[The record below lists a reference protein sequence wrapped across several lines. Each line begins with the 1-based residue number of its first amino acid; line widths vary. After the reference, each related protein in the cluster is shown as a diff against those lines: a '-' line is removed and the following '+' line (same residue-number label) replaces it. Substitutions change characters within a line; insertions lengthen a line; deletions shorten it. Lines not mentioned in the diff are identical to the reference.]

1 MEQYG
6 AAPGMERREVF
17 ETLERAVR
25 PGRDR
30 LTRLGLQGPA
40 AGEQRPRPRQVAV
53 RVLGNRAP
61 EPRRLGIRA
70 HSEVDEDRR
79 VSLRPGR
86 LGLIVPAEERRAA
99 GDAGSGCER
108 DRDHEDHSGAVGH
121 QAHGSPSFRG
131 YPQPMSATVREIGAR
146 EAREA
151 DALLVD
157 VRSDEEWKVSHI
169 PGALHVPMSQVEER
183 LPELV
188 PDRSRP
194 IITYCAVGARSYR
207 ILPTLDALG
216 YEDAISMAGG
226 IVAWR
231 ELGFPVDSESRL
243 DEEKRERYSRHLLI
257 PEVGEDGQRRL
268 LETSILLIGAGGLGS
283 PSALY
288 LAAAGVGR
296 IGIVDDDVVDSS
308 NLQRQVLH
316 STAGLGERKARS
328 ARKALMELNPDVEVV
343 TYEER
348 LTSENVDR
356 ILTGDWDLIVDGADN
371 FPTRY
376 LLNDASVWH
385 DIPVVHGSIFRFEG
399 QVTVFKPHEGPC
411 YRCLFPQPPPP
422 ELAPSCAEGGV
433 LGVLPG
439 VIGSLQANEAL
450 KLALGI
456 GEPAVGRLLLFDA
469 LGARLDEVRV
479 RRDPDCPVCG
489 DNPTITE
496 YIDYVD
502 FCGGR

>member
-1 MEQYG
+1 
-6 AAPGMERREVF
+6 
-17 ETLERAVR
+17 
-25 PGRDR
+25 
-30 LTRLGLQGPA
+30 
-40 AGEQRPRPRQVAV
+40 
-53 RVLGNRAP
+53 
-61 EPRRLGIRA
+61 
-70 HSEVDEDRR
+70 
-79 VSLRPGR
+79 
-86 LGLIVPAEERRAA
+86 
-99 GDAGSGCER
+99 
-108 DRDHEDHSGAVGH
+108 
-121 QAHGSPSFRG
+121 
-131 YPQPMSATVREIGAR
+131 MSATIREIGAR
-146 EAREA
+146 DARES

-157 VRSDEEWKVSHI
+157 VRSPEEWKIAHI
-169 PGALHVPMSQVEER
+169 PGALHVPMSQVEAR

-188 PDRSRP
+188 ADRARP
-194 IITYCAVGARSYR
+194 IITYCATGNRSLR

-216 YEDAISMAGG
+216 YDDAVSMAGG

-231 ELGFPVDSESRL
+231 ELGFPVETESRL
-243 DEEKRERYSRHLLI
+243 DEEQRERYSRHLLI

-328 ARKALMELNPDVEVV
+328 ARKALEELNPDVEVV

-356 ILTGDWDLIVDGADN
+356 ILSDGWDLIVDGADN

-456 GEPAVGRLLLFDA
+456 GQPAVGRLLLFDA
-469 LGARLDEVRV
+469 LAARLDEVQV

-489 DNPTITE
+489 DDPTITE
-496 YIDYVD
+496 YVDYVE
-502 FCGGR
+502 FCDGR